1 MQILPPKWA
10 TRDSNSTLE
19 MAPRTPIV
27 CKGLRSSSNL
37 KRKDAPLTLIISF
50 IEKEKKI
57 IFYVTNLPPLPLTLL
72 LVPSCDKI
80 QSVMLKKTRRFEVC
94 KNLNQYVKKKRITKV
109 YSTKQT
115 KIVLIFWGDYS
126 ICAWCC
132 EPILPMS
139 RIESLKK
146 KISWK
151 QNAYTRAWRPLFY
164 NDKFSFFFHTLF
176 FCLLYF
182 LLYFEVW
189 DLLNLKCSY

>member
-50 IEKEKKI
+50 IEKEKKNNI
-57 IFYVTNLPPLPLTLL
+57 LRYKSPTPAPLPSYLSQ
-72 LVPSCDKI
+72 VAIKFSQWC
-80 QSVMLKKTRRFEVC
+80 LKKTRRFEVC

-109 YSTKQT
+109 YRTKQ
-115 KIVLIFWGDYS
+115 KLCWFFEVI
-126 ICAWCC
+126 
-132 EPILPMS
+132 ILYVPDAVNLFCQWAES
-139 RIESLKK
+139 RVWKK
-146 KISWK
+146 KFRENRMLIH
-151 QNAYTRAWRPLFY
+151 ARGALFFIMT
-164 NDKFSFFFHTLF
+164 NLAFSFTLYSF
-176 FCLLYF
+176 VFLYF

>member
-19 MAPRTPIV
+19 MAPRTPTV
-27 CKGLRSSSNL
+27 CKGPRSSSNL

-50 IEKEKKI
+50 IEKEKKNNI
-57 IFYVTNLPPLPLTLL
+57 LRYKSPTPAPLPSYLSQ
-72 LVPSCDKI
+72 VAIKFSQWC
-80 QSVMLKKTRRFEVC
+80 LKKTRRFEVC
-94 KNLNQYVKKKRITKV
+94 KNLNQYVKKKKRITKV
-109 YSTKQT
+109 YSTKQKT

-164 NDKFSFFFHTLF
+164 NDKFSCFFFIFFPLF
-176 FCLLYF
+176 WSLGS
-182 LLYFEVW
+182 V
-189 DLLNLKCSY
+189 KSQV